1 MCIYLIFKKFAFDS
15 CLKNSALHHFKSY
28 QRYQRGDAQVLIRNI
43 TKNHE
48 LSCMPKRMGL
58 I

>member
-1 MCIYLIFKKFAFDS
+1 
-15 CLKNSALHHFKSY
+15 LKNSALHHFKSY